1 MEDVNV
7 LIKKIVRRKKSN
19 GEDYLVVK
27 YKNNNTGET
36 SSSGG
41 TDLKTALAFYENV
54 IERLKKMAADK
65 DLGVEVTMRLKNGNE
80 GYPPTIIKIIS
91 LSDRLWGDNADAGE
105 TVFEAC

>member
-27 YKNNNTGET
+27 YKNNNNTGET

-54 IERLKKMAADK
+54 IERLKKMVKA
-65 DLGVEVTMRLKNGNE
+65 NFS
-80 GYPPTIIKIIS
+80 Y
-91 LSDRLWGDNADAGE
+91 
-105 TVFEAC
+105 F